1 MRPAKLNPMARHAIA
16 RAYHAGV
23 RPCELARDWN
33 VSPSYV
39 LQTARWY
46 DRIQQ
51 DRWEK
56 IAAKRTL
63 EFSYEPPKKA
73 VEKRVW
79 SLTSDVGREL
89 GIRAVAETVVNR
101 TRTIRSFNNA
111 DAERIPVSLPY
122 VSIQHS
128 RAGD

>member
-1 MRPAKLNPMARHAIA
+1 MA

-23 RPCELARDWN
+23 RPCELAKDWN

-51 DRWEK
+51 GRREK
-56 IAAKRTL
+56 IAAKKTR

-79 SLTSDVGREL
+79 SLTSDVGKEL

-101 TRTIRSFNNA
+101 TRTISSFNNADA

-128 RAGD
+128 GAGD